1 MSPDGPERFDVVY
14 AKTMTMIDSEPE
26 IDLAKLA
33 AVSAPALVLQGTAM
47 RSRSSM
53 GPRCRGS
60 GRWQA
65 GGASGHARRAGR
77 TARNQPAAHLVPCAE
92 RCAALTEDF
101 LRQGPGDE
109 HLRHSGACQRI
120 WSCVLLTA

>member
-1 MSPDGPERFDVVY
+1 MSPDGPEHFDVY

-33 AVSAPALVLQGTAM
+33 AVFAPALVLQGTGM

-53 GPRCRGS
+53 GPRVPRL
-60 GRWQA
+60 WEMA
-65 GGASGHARRAGR
+65 GLRCFRAR
-77 TARNQPAAHLVPCAE
+77 TACRSNCPKST
-92 RCAALTEDF
+92 RCSSRSLRGALCCLTEDF

-120 WSCVLLTA
+120 